1 MLKVD
6 VISEDNESAYEAKTK
21 GYYFSLNDEAW
32 RLSRNVTVNVKMV
45 KDVIDRELME
55 GYLKVLKYLACEL
68 SPASVKLINN
78 NFRRFIVIVEPK
90 RVDEFSLVRFRGSD
104 GKNNNIMSSV
114 RILIKKWYELGYSG
128 IDEDAYE
135 FLCKLIIPDNK
146 KGEVVR
152 RRDQVKG
159 PFTDIELQ
167 SFLEACYRAYDKGNI
182 DITQLA
188 MALLISAT
196 GRRPL
201 QISQMKISDIRR
213 LKVNENSYSYVI
225 SIPRIKQGLGF
236 REAFR
241 NFQVTKELYDL
252 LRKQCDLSI
261 EKTRS
266 TLKRELTDKELGN
279 TPLFISMQKLESF
292 KINNELREIFVS
304 DKAHEYSVKINK
316 TLTFIAKT
324 ENIISERTYER
335 LNVNPRR
342 FRYTVGTRAAREG
355 ASELVI
361 AELLDHSTTQY
372 TGVYVEFNA
381 DHVARIEEAV
391 GNQMQKYA
399 GFFQGKIQG
408 DNSIKKNELAIRD
421 LSGEV
426 TGACGGC
433 KSCQANVPVPCY
445 TCHHFRPFI
454 DAPHIELRD
463 HLLKQRERIMT
474 DTNDETM
481 SKTLDRTIMAVEEV
495 VKKCETLKLQRSNR
509 YE

>member
-6 VISEDNESAYEAKTK
+6 VVSEDNESAYEAKTK

-128 IDEDAYE
+128 IDEDAYD

-188 MALLISAT
+188 TALLISAT

-201 QISQMKISDIRR
+201 QISQMKVSDIRR

-236 REAFR
+236 REAYR

-261 EKTRS
+261 EQTRS
-266 TLKRELTDKELGN
+266 ILKRELTNKEIEN

-292 KINNELREIFVS
+292 KINKELREIFVS
-304 DKAHEYSVKINK
+304 DKAHEYSVKINN
-316 TLTFIAKT
+316 TLGFIAET
-324 ENIISERTYER
+324 ENVISERTYER

-361 AELLDHSTTQY
+361 AELLDHSTTKY

-381 DHVARIEEAV
+381 DHVARIDEAV
-391 GNQMQKYA
+391 GNHMQKYA

-408 DNSIKKNELAIRD
+408 DDSIKKNELAVRD
-421 LSGEV
+421 FSGDV

-454 DAPHIELRD
+454 NAPHIELRN

-495 VKKCETLKLQRSNR
+495 VKTCDILKLQRSNR

>member
-1 MLKVD
+1 MLRVNVNGD
-6 VISEDNESAYEAKTK
+6 DNESTYEAKTK
-21 GYYFSLNDEAW
+21 GYYFSLNDETW
-32 RLSRNVTVNVKMV
+32 KLSRNVTVNIKAV
-45 KDVIDRELME
+45 KDVINIELLE
-55 GYLKVLKYLACEL
+55 GYLKTLKHLACEL
-68 SPASVKLINN
+68 SPASVKLISN
-78 NFRRFIVIVEPK
+78 NFRRFIIDVNPRKI
-90 RVDEFSLVRFRGSD
+90 DEFSLVRFRGSD
-104 GKNNNIMSSV
+104 GKDNNIMSSV
-114 RILIKKWYELGYSG
+114 RILIKKWYELGYCG
-128 IDEDAYE
+128 ISEEAYG
-135 FLCKLIIPDNK
+135 FLGKLVIPDNK

-167 SFLEACYRAYDKGNI
+167 SFLEACYRAYEKGNI

-201 QISQMKISDIRR
+201 QISQMKVSDIKRIK
-213 LKVNENSYSYVI
+213 LNEDSYSYVI

-236 REAFR
+236 RESCR
-241 NFQVTKELYDL
+241 NYQVTKDLYDL

-261 EKTRS
+261 EKIRGV
-266 TLKRELTDKELGN
+266 LNRELINKELEN
-279 TPLFISMQKLESF
+279 IPLFISLQKLESF
-292 KINNELREIFVS
+292 KINNKFREIFVS
-304 DKAHEYSVKINK
+304 DKAHEYSLKINK
-316 TLTFIAKT
+316 TLTFIAET

-381 DHVARIEEAV
+381 DHVARIDDAV
-391 GNQMQKYA
+391 GEHMQKYA
-399 GFFQGKIQG
+399 DFFQGKILD
-408 DNSIKKNELAIRD
+408 DNSMKKNELAVRN

-426 TGACGGC
+426 TGVCDGC
-433 KSCQANVPVPCY
+433 NSCRANVPIPCY
-445 TCHHFRPFI
+445 TCHHFRPFV
-454 DAPHIELRD
+454 DAPHKELRD
-463 HLLKQRERIMT
+463 HLLKRREIIMI
-474 DTNDETM
+474 DTNDATM

-495 VKKCETLKLQRSNR
+495 LKKCESLKLQRRDR

>member
-1 MLKVD
+1 MLKIYVNG
-6 VISEDNESAYEAKTK
+6 EDNESAYEAKTK
-21 GYYFSLNDEAW
+21 GYYFFLNDEAW
-32 RLSRNVTVNVKMV
+32 RLSRNVTVNIKMV
-45 KDVIDRELME
+45 KDVIDKELME

-68 SPASVKLINN
+68 SPASVKIINN
-78 NFRRFIVIVEPK
+78 NFRRFIVNVEPK
-90 RVDEFSLVRFRGSD
+90 RVDEFSIVRFRGSD

-128 IDEDAYE
+128 IDEDAYD
-135 FLCKLIIPDNK
+135 FLCKMIIPDNK

-201 QISQMKISDIRR
+201 QISQMKVSDIRR

-236 REAFR
+236 REACR

-261 EKTRS
+261 EQTRS
-266 TLKRELTDKELGN
+266 ILKRELTNKEIEN

-292 KINNELREIFVS
+292 KINKELSEIFVS

-316 TLTFIAKT
+316 TLGFIAEA
-324 ENIISERTYER
+324 ENVISERTYER

-342 FRYTVGTRAAREG
+342 FRYTVGTRAAKEG

-361 AELLDHSTTQY
+361 AELLDHSTTKY

-381 DHVARIEEAV
+381 DHVARIDEAV
-391 GNQMQKYA
+391 GNHMKKYA
-399 GFFQGKIQG
+399 GFFQGKIQ
-408 DNSIKKNELAIRD
+408 DDDSIKKNELAVRN

-433 KSCQANVPVPCY
+433 KSCRANVPVPCY

-495 VKKCETLKLQRSNR
+495 VKKCETLKLQRSNS

>member
-6 VISEDNESAYEAKTK
+6 VVSEDNESAYEAKTK

-128 IDEDAYE
+128 IDEDAYD

-201 QISQMKISDIRR
+201 QISQMKVSDIRR

-236 REAFR
+236 REAYR

-261 EKTRS
+261 EQTRS
-266 TLKRELTDKELGN
+266 ILKRELTNKEIEK

-292 KINNELREIFVS
+292 KINKELREIFVS
-304 DKAHEYSVKINK
+304 DKAHEYSVKINN
-316 TLTFIAKT
+316 TLGFIAET
-324 ENIISERTYER
+324 ENVISERTYER

-361 AELLDHSTTQY
+361 AELLDHSTTKY

-381 DHVARIEEAV
+381 DHVARIDEAV
-391 GNQMQKYA
+391 GNHMQKYA

-408 DNSIKKNELAIRD
+408 DDSIKKNELAVRD
-421 LSGEV
+421 LSGDV

-454 DAPHIELRD
+454 NAPHIELRN

-495 VKKCETLKLQRSNR
+495 VKTCDILKLQRSNR

>member
-1 MLKVD
+1 MLKVYVD
-6 VISEDNESAYEAKTK
+6 GEDNKSTYEAKTK
-21 GYYFSLNDEAW
+21 GYYFTLNDEAW
-32 RLSRNVTVNVKMV
+32 RLSRNVMVNIKMV
-45 KDVIDRELME
+45 KDVIDKELLE

-78 NFRRFIVIVEPK
+78 NFRRFIVSVEPK

-104 GKNNNIMSSV
+104 GKKNNIMSSV
-114 RILIKKWYELGYSG
+114 RIFIKKWYELGYSG
-128 IDEDAYE
+128 IDEDAYD

-188 MALLISAT
+188 MALLTSAT

-201 QISQMKISDIRR
+201 QISQMKVSDIRM

-236 REAFR
+236 REACR

-261 EKTRS
+261 EQTRS
-266 TLKRELTDKELGN
+266 ILKRELTNKEIEN
-279 TPLFISMQKLESF
+279 IPLFISMQKLESF
-292 KINNELREIFVS
+292 KINNELSEIFVS
-304 DKAHEYSVKINK
+304 DKAHEYSVKINN
-316 TLTFIAKT
+316 TLGFIAET
-324 ENIISERTYER
+324 ENVISERTYER

-342 FRYTVGTRAAREG
+342 FRYTLGTRAAREG

-361 AELLDHSTTQY
+361 AELLDHSTTKY

-381 DHVARIEEAV
+381 DHVARIDDAV
-391 GNQMQKYA
+391 GNHMKKYA

-408 DNSIKKNELAIRD
+408 DDSIKKNELAVRD

-426 TGACGGC
+426 TGACDGC
-433 KSCQANVPVPCY
+433 TSCRANVPVPCY

-454 DAPHIELRD
+454 DAQHIELRD
-463 HLLKQRERIMT
+463 HLLQQRERIMT
-474 DTNDETM
+474 DFNDATI
-481 SKTLDRTIMAVEEV
+481 SKTLDRTIIAVEEV
-495 VKKCETLKLQRSNR
+495 IRKCETLKLQRINR
-509 YE
+509 NE

>member
-128 IDEDAYE
+128 IDEDAYD

-167 SFLEACYRAYDKGNI
+167 SFLEACYRAYDKGSI

-201 QISQMKISDIRR
+201 QISQMKVSDIRR

-236 REAFR
+236 REAFK

-266 TLKRELTDKELGN
+266 TLKRELTDRELGN

-381 DHVARIEEAV
+381 DHVARIDEAV

>member
-1 MLKVD
+1 MSKVD
-6 VISEDNESAYEAKTK
+6 VVSEDNESAYEAKTK

-128 IDEDAYE
+128 IDEDAYD

-201 QISQMKISDIRR
+201 QISQMKVSDIRR

-236 REAFR
+236 REAFK

-266 TLKRELTDKELGN
+266 TLKRELTDKELVN
-279 TPLFISMQKLESF
+279 TPLFISMQNLESF

-381 DHVARIEEAV
+381 DHVARIDEAV

-399 GFFQGKIQG
+399 GFFQGKIQV

-463 HLLKQRERIMT
+463 HLLKKRERIMT

>member
-1 MLKVD
+1 MLKVY
-6 VISEDNESAYEAKTK
+6 VNSEDNESAYEAKTK

-45 KDVIDRELME
+45 KDVIDKELME

-68 SPASVKLINN
+68 SPATVKLINN
-78 NFRRFIVIVEPK
+78 NFRRFIVIVDPK

-128 IDEDAYE
+128 IDEDAYD

-201 QISQMKISDIRR
+201 QISQMKVSDIRR

-236 REAFR
+236 REAYR

-252 LRKQCDLSI
+252 LRKQCDLSL
-261 EKTRS
+261 EQTRS
-266 TLKRELTDKELGN
+266 ILKRELTNNEIEN

-292 KINNELREIFVS
+292 KINKELKEIFVS
-304 DKAHEYSVKINK
+304 DKVHEYSVKINN
-316 TLTFIAKT
+316 TLGFIAET
-324 ENIISERTYER
+324 ENVISERTYER

-361 AELLDHSTTQY
+361 AELLDHSTTKY

-381 DHVARIEEAV
+381 DHVARIDEAV
-391 GNQMQKYA
+391 GNHMKKYA
-399 GFFQGKIQG
+399 GFFQGKIEG
-408 DNSIKKNELAIRD
+408 DDSIKKNELAVRD

-474 DTNDETM
+474 DTKDETM

-495 VKKCETLKLQRSNR
+495 VKKCETLKLKRSNR

>member
-1 MLKVD
+1 MLKVY
-6 VISEDNESAYEAKTK
+6 VNSEDNESAYEAKTK

-32 RLSRNVTVNVKMV
+32 RLSRNVTVNIKMV
-45 KDVIDRELME
+45 KDLIDEELLE

-78 NFRRFIVIVEPK
+78 NFRRFILNVEPK

-128 IDEDAYE
+128 IDEDAYD
-135 FLCKLIIPDNK
+135 FLCKLKIPDNK

-201 QISQMKISDIRR
+201 QISQMKVSDIRR

-324 ENIISERTYER
+324 ENIISERTYKR

-381 DHVARIEEAV
+381 DHVARIDEAV
-391 GNQMQKYA
+391 GNHMKKYA
-399 GFFQGKIQG
+399 GFFQGKIQD
-408 DNSIKKNELAIRD
+408 DNSIKKNELAVRD
-421 LSGEV
+421 LSGEI

-433 KSCQANVPVPCY
+433 KSCRANVPVPCY
-445 TCHHFRPFI
+445 TCHHFRPFL
-454 DAPHIELRD
+454 DAPHIELRN

-495 VKKCETLKLQRSNR
+495 VRKCETLKLQRR
-509 YE
+509 DRDE

>member
-1 MLKVD
+1 MLKVY
-6 VISEDNESAYEAKTK
+6 VNGEDNESAYEAKTK
-21 GYYFSLNDEAW
+21 GYYFFLNDEAW
-32 RLSRNVTVNVKMV
+32 KLSRNVTVNIKMV
-45 KDVIDRELME
+45 KDVIDKELME

-68 SPASVKLINN
+68 SPASVKVINN
-78 NFRRFIVIVEPK
+78 NFRRFIVSVEPK

-128 IDEDAYE
+128 IDEDAYD
-135 FLCKLIIPDNK
+135 FLCKLIITDNK

-152 RRDQVKG
+152 RRDKVKG
-159 PFTDIELQ
+159 PLTDIELQ
-167 SFLEACYRAYDKGNI
+167 SFLEACYRAYEKGNI

-188 MALLISAT
+188 MALLTSAT

-201 QISQMKISDIRR
+201 QISQMKVSDIRR

-236 REAFR
+236 REACR

-261 EKTRS
+261 EQTRS
-266 TLKRELTDKELGN
+266 ILKRELTNKEIEN

-292 KINNELREIFVS
+292 KINNELREVFVS

-316 TLTFIAKT
+316 TLDFIAKT
-324 ENIISERTYER
+324 ENVISERTYER

-381 DHVARIEEAV
+381 DHVARIDDAV
-391 GNQMQKYA
+391 GNHMKKYA

-408 DNSIKKNELAIRD
+408 DDSIKKNELAVRD

>member
-6 VISEDNESAYEAKTK
+6 VISEDNESTYEAKTK

-55 GYLKVLKYLACEL
+55 GYLKVLKHLACEL

-128 IDEDAYE
+128 IDEDAYD

-201 QISQMKISDIRR
+201 QISQMKVSDIKR
-213 LKVNENSYSYVI
+213 LKVNENNYSYVI

-236 REAFR
+236 REAYR

-252 LRKQCDLSI
+252 LRKQCDLSL
-261 EKTRS
+261 EQTRS
-266 TLKRELTDKELGN
+266 ILKRELTNKEIEN

-292 KINNELREIFVS
+292 KINKELREIFVS
-304 DKAHEYSVKINK
+304 DKAHEYSVKINN
-316 TLTFIAKT
+316 TLGFIAEI
-324 ENIISERTYER
+324 ENVISERTYER

-361 AELLDHSTTQY
+361 AELLDHSTTKY

-381 DHVARIEEAV
+381 DHVARIDEAV
-391 GNQMQKYA
+391 GNHMQKYA
-399 GFFQGKIQG
+399 GFFHGKIQG
-408 DNSIKKNELAIRD
+408 DDSIKKNELAVRD
-421 LSGEV
+421 LSGDV

-454 DAPHIELRD
+454 NAPHIELRN

-495 VKKCETLKLQRSNR
+495 VKKCEILKLQRSNR

>member
-1 MLKVD
+1 MLKVY
-6 VISEDNESAYEAKTK
+6 VNGGGNESAYEAKTK
-21 GYYFSLNDEAW
+21 GYYFSLNDETW
-32 RLSRNVTVNVKMV
+32 RLSRNVTVNIKAV
-45 KDVIDRELME
+45 KDVIDKELLE

-78 NFRRFIVIVEPK
+78 NFRRFIVDVEPK

-128 IDEDAYE
+128 IDEDAYD

-201 QISQMKISDIRR
+201 QISQMKVSDIKRI
-213 LKVNENSYSYVI
+213 KVNENSYSYVI

-236 REAFR
+236 RESCR
-241 NFQVTKELYDL
+241 SYQVTKDLYDL

-261 EKTRS
+261 EKIRNI
-266 TLKRELTDKELGN
+266 LNRELNNKELEN
-279 TPLFISMQKLESF
+279 TPLFISLQKLEHF
-292 KINNELREIFVS
+292 KTNNESREIFVS
-304 DKAHEYSVKINK
+304 DKIHEYSVKINK
-316 TLTFIAKT
+316 TLNFIAET
-324 ENIISERTYER
+324 ENVISERTYER
-335 LNVNPRR
+335 LNVNSRR

-381 DHVARIEEAV
+381 DHVARIDEAV
-391 GNQMQKYA
+391 GNYMKKYA
-399 GFFQGKIQG
+399 GFFQGKIQD
-408 DNSIKKNELAIRD
+408 DNSIKKNELAVRD

-433 KSCQANVPVPCY
+433 KSCRANVPVPCY

-454 DAPHIELRD
+454 DAPHIELRN
-463 HLLKQRERIMT
+463 HLLKQRERIMS

-495 VKKCETLKLQRSNR
+495 VKKCETLKLQKRDR

>member
-1 MLKVD
+1 MLKVY
-6 VISEDNESAYEAKTK
+6 VNSEDNENAYEAKTK

-45 KDVIDRELME
+45 KDVIDKELME

-68 SPASVKLINN
+68 SSATVKLINN

-90 RVDEFSLVRFRGSD
+90 RVDEFSLVRFRGSA

-128 IDEDAYE
+128 IDEDAYD

-201 QISQMKISDIRR
+201 QISQMKVSDIRR
-213 LKVNENSYSYVI
+213 LKVSENSYSYVI

-236 REAFR
+236 REAYR

-252 LRKQCDLSI
+252 LRKQCDLSL
-261 EKTRS
+261 EQTRS
-266 TLKRELTDKELGN
+266 ILKRELTNNEIEN
-279 TPLFISMQKLESF
+279 TPLFISMQKLENF
-292 KINNELREIFVS
+292 KINKELKEIFVS
-304 DKAHEYSVKINK
+304 DKAHEYSVKINN
-316 TLTFIAKT
+316 TLGFIAET
-324 ENIISERTYER
+324 ENVISERTYER

-361 AELLDHSTTQY
+361 AELLDHSTTKY

-381 DHVARIEEAV
+381 DHVARIDEAV
-391 GNQMQKYA
+391 GNHMKKYA
-399 GFFQGKIQG
+399 GFFQGKIEG
-408 DNSIKKNELAIRD
+408 DDSIKKNELAVRD

-495 VKKCETLKLQRSNR
+495 VKKCETLKLKRSNR

>member
-1 MLKVD
+1 MLKVY
-6 VISEDNESAYEAKTK
+6 VNGEDNESAYEAKTK
-21 GYYFSLNDEAW
+21 GYYFFLNDEAW
-32 RLSRNVTVNVKMV
+32 RLSRNVTVNIKMV
-45 KDVIDRELME
+45 KDVIDKELME
-55 GYLKVLKYLACEL
+55 GYLKVLKFLACEL
-68 SPASVKLINN
+68 SPASVKVINN
-78 NFRRFIVIVEPK
+78 NFRRFIVSVEPK

-128 IDEDAYE
+128 IDEDAYD

-201 QISQMKISDIRR
+201 QISQMKVSDIRR
-213 LKVNENSYSYVI
+213 LKVNEDSYSYVI

-241 NFQVTKELYDL
+241 KFQVTKELYDL

-261 EKTRS
+261 EQTRS

-292 KINNELREIFVS
+292 KINNELREIFVT
-304 DKAHEYSVKINK
+304 DKAHEYSMKINK
-316 TLTFIAKT
+316 TLSFIAKT

-381 DHVARIEEAV
+381 DHVARIDEAV
-391 GNQMQKYA
+391 GIHIKKYA

-408 DNSIKKNELAIRD
+408 DNSINKNELAVRD

-495 VKKCETLKLQRSNR
+495 VKKCETLKLQRSNI